1 MTKKKNNAIKNILST
16 LVFEVFVK
24 NITQIFNYKQVSSKL
39 NIDDDD
45 TRQIVQEIILDLEHE
60 GKVEEIAKGK
70 YQAKALQNHV
80 EGIVDMAQSGSAY
93 LVVEGM
99 DEDIFLAPRKLR
111 NALNGDRVKVFVYAK
126 RNGKH
131 LEGEVLEIIKRAKT
145 EFTGVM
151 QISPRVAFLVPDNKK
166 MLHDI
171 FIPMDQ
177 LNGAKDG
184 EKAVARFTDWP
195 DGAKNP
201 IGEIIAVLGKQ
212 GENATEMNAVL
223 AEYGFPLE
231 FPKEVE
237 TESNAISEKMDPK
250 EIAKRRDFRDTL
262 TITIDPVD
270 AKDFDDAISFKKL
283 EDGNFEV
290 GVHIA
295 DVSHYVQ
302 PNTALDK
309 EAENRGTSVY
319 LVGRVI
325 PMLPEKLSNE
335 LCSLRPN
342 EDKLCFSAVFKMDIK
357 GNVLEEWFG
366 RTIIHSRRRYAY
378 EEVWDI
384 LQNKEG
390 DYVEELTTLNT
401 IAYALRERRFKEG
414 AINFETT
421 EVKFKLDD
429 NGKPIGVYVRE
440 RNDAHK
446 LIEDFMLLANRKVA
460 EFIATKGKKK
470 MALTFVYRVHDAP
483 NEEVLQGFAK
493 FALRFGYKVQTKNH
507 KEISTSLN
515 KLMADVEGKK
525 EQNVLTQL
533 AIRSMAKA
541 VYTTKKTSHYG
552 LAFDYYTHFTSPI
565 RRYPDVMAHRL
576 LQHYLDGKST
586 VDPEIYEK
594 MCLHSSQMEKRAA
607 DAERLFTKYKQA
619 EFLSEQVGE
628 TYVGIISGVTEWGIY
643 VEIIENKC
651 EGMIRLR
658 DINDDFYVL
667 DPENYCIVGQRFKR
681 KYQLGDEVNIKVKKV
696 ELTKKQIDFEL
707 ITEDSPL
714 NFTKKAA
721 PRPEKKPRPAEHT
734 YNKKRRR

>member
-24 NITQIFNYKQVSSKL
+24 NITQIFNYKQVAAKL
-39 NIDDDD
+39 NIDDND

-60 GKVEEIAKGK
+60 GKVDEIAKGK

-80 EGIVDMAQSGSAY
+80 EGRVDMAQSGSAY
-93 LVVEGM
+93 LIVEGM
-99 DEDIFLAPRKLR
+99 DEDIFMAPRKLR
-111 NALNGDRVKVFVYAK
+111 NALNGDIVKVFVYAK

-131 LEGEVLEIIKRAKT
+131 LEGEVLEIIKRSKT
-145 EFTGVM
+145 EFTGVI
-151 QISPRVAFLVPDNKK
+151 QLNPRVAFLVPDNKK

-171 FIPMDQ
+171 FIPLDQ
-177 LNGAKDG
+177 LKGAKDG
-184 EKAVARFTDWP
+184 DKAVAKLTEWP
-195 DGAKNP
+195 EGAKNP
-201 IGEIIAVLGKQ
+201 MGEIVAVLGKQ
-212 GENATEMNAVL
+212 GDNTTEMNAVL

-231 FPKEVE
+231 FPKAVE
-237 TESNAISEKMDPK
+237 AESEAISNKISDK
-250 EIAKRRDFRDTL
+250 EIASRRDFRDTL

-270 AKDFDDAISFKKL
+270 AKDFDDAISFKTL
-283 EDGNFEV
+283 PDGNFEV

-295 DVSHYVQ
+295 DVSHYVR
-302 PNTALDK
+302 PNTELDK

-325 PMLPEKLSNE
+325 PMLPEHLSNG

-357 GNVLEEWFG
+357 GNVLEEWYG

-401 IAYALRERRFKEG
+401 IAYALRDRRFKEG

-421 EVKFKLDD
+421 EIKFNLDET
-429 NGKPIGVYVRE
+429 GKPIGVYVRE

-483 NEEVLQGFAK
+483 NEDVLAGFAK
-493 FALRFGYKVQTKNH
+493 FAARFGYKVQTKTH

-541 VYTTKKTSHYG
+541 IYTTKKTSHYG

-576 LQHYLDGKST
+576 LQHYLDGKSS
-586 VDPEIYEK
+586 VDAEIYEK

-619 EFLSEQVGE
+619 EYLSEQVGE
-628 TYVGIISGVTEWGIY
+628 TFVGIISGVTEWGIY
-643 VEIIENKC
+643 VEILENKC

-681 KYQLGDEVNIKVKKV
+681 KYQLGDEVKIKVKKV
-696 ELTKKQIDFEL
+696 EVTKKQIDFEL
-707 ITEDSPL
+707 ITEDAPL
-714 NFTKKAA
+714 NFTKQAS
-721 PRPEKKPRPAEHT
+721 PRSEKSSRPKEHT
-734 YNKKRRR
+734 YNKKRR